1 MIVREKRI
9 IDSNYRISL
18 PRNIGY
24 EQGDEVYFE
33 LTKKGDLVI
42 RKVKK
47 KEDTDDNKKD
57 VFFGDSKGL

>member
-1 MIVREKRI
+1 MIVREKRM

-47 KEDTDDNKKD
+47 KEE
-57 VFFGDSKGL
+57 